1 LQVLATR
8 IKLNLKIHAK
18 HFQKIL
24 IKLPGVQNMIKKI
37 IELVLSF
44 YKFAGSQTKNAL
56 KTYQTVR
63 EQIHKLDHEIEHF
76 TRNTTV
82 ISLTFLEHH
91 KLRLTINFV

>member
-1 LQVLATR
+1 
-8 IKLNLKIHAK
+8 
-18 HFQKIL
+18 
-24 IKLPGVQNMIKKI
+24 MIKKI
-37 IELVLSF
+37 IEVVLSFYQFSNKSYSF